1 MNERFFD
8 DWNVGDRLETGSIE
22 VTRESAL
29 AFAREYDPQRF
40 HLDDAFAERS
50 FFGRLASSGWQT
62 AGYAMRLVVE
72 SGVFAGEGGI
82 GLGVD
87 ELRWLK
93 PVYPGD
99 TLRAFGECVGTRA
112 SAGKPSGIVRFKIT
126 TRNQDGADVMTHVA
140 IVLVPKRERPQQ
152 RT

>member
-1 MNERFFD
+1 MHERSFE
-8 DWNVGDRLETGSIE
+8 DWNVGDRYETGSIE
-22 VTRESAL
+22 VTRDKAL

-40 HLDDAFAERS
+40 HLDDDAAHHS
-50 FFGRLASSGWQT
+50 LFGRLACSGWQT

-72 SGVFAGEGGI
+72 SGAFSGKGGV

-99 TLRAFGECVGTRA
+99 TLHVIAECADKRA
-112 SAGKPSGIVRFKIT
+112 SANKPSGIVRFKIT
-126 TRNQDGADVMTHVA
+126 TLNGEDAVVMTHVA
-140 IVLVPKRERPQQ
+140 IVIVPRRSAEES